1 MGHNCNSI
9 PNNFC
14 VVCSFGTH
22 FKILTIHL
30 GCICSERIKSS
41 IQYIISLF
49 IVLSPITLPALNH
62 VQVAN
67 FDADTIHLLHC
78 LSNPV
83 LFHYR
88 NTDGV
93 QVFLLVL
100 MEICII
106 CLFLFTNKSLSGC
119 CRKLEP
125 SFLI

>member
-9 PNNFC
+9 PHDFC
-14 VVCSFGTH
+14 FVCSFGTH

-30 GCICSERIKSS
+30 GCIHSERIKSS

-67 FDADTIHLLHC
+67 FDADTIHVLHC

-83 LFHYR
+83 LSHY
-88 NTDGV
+88 
-93 QVFLLVL
+93 
-100 MEICII
+100 
-106 CLFLFTNKSLSGC
+106 
-119 CRKLEP
+119 
-125 SFLI
+125 